1 MKIEE
6 EISQPTFRNAMQR
19 AIINVIF
26 TSHWIVD
33 RYQNFFK
40 PYGITLQQFNI
51 LRILKGQYPNG
62 ISGTA
67 IKSRMMDKNS
77 DVSRLLDRLEL
88 KKLIEKR
95 PSPLDKRATDIFISQ
110 SGLQMLEELDTRQ
123 EEFDS
128 ILALSDE
135 DAALLSEL
143 LDKARS

>member
-6 EISQPTFRNAMQR
+6 EISQPKFRNAMQR

-62 ISGTA
+62 ISGTT
-67 IKSRMMDKNS
+67 IKARMMDKNS

-88 KKLIEKR
+88 KNLIEKR
-95 PSPLDKRATDIFISQ
+95 PSPQDKRATNIFISQ
-110 SGLQMLEELDTRQ
+110 SGLDMLAELDTRQ
-123 EEFDS
+123 EEFDA

>member
-6 EISQPTFRNAMQR
+6 EISQPKFRNAMQR

-62 ISGTA
+62 ISGTT
-67 IKSRMMDKNS
+67 IKARMMDKNS

-88 KKLIEKR
+88 KNLKKDPVRKTSVR
-95 PSPLDKRATDIFISQ
+95 PIYSYHKAAWICWPNSIPDRKSSMLYSHF
-110 SGLQMLEELDTRQ
+110 QMKMLPC
-123 EEFDS
+123 
-128 ILALSDE
+128 
-135 DAALLSEL
+135 
-143 LDKARS
+143 

>member
-6 EISQPTFRNAMQR
+6 EISQPKFRNSLQR

-26 TSHWIVD
+26 TSHWIVE

-51 LRILKGQYPNG
+51 LRILKGQYPDG
-62 ISGTA
+62 ISGTT

-95 PSPLDKRATDIFISQ
+95 PSPLDKRATNIFISS
-110 SGLQMLEELDTRQ
+110 SGLDMLEEIDTRQ
-123 EEFDS
+123 EEFDA

-135 DAALLSEL
+135 DARLLSEL